1 MTEKGYVFVIQ
12 EVSKFNVIP
21 CQEYG
26 TLVPVFEEGK
36 QIMLSPAPAIRKL
49 KQVLKN
55 FNDKDYL
62 LLIGDPSIIGVAC
75 SIASDINQ
83 GKYKMLKYD
92 SRSYTYYPIQ
102 VDLYERSMKHDGYK

>member
-1 MTEKGYVFVIQ
+1 MTEKGNVFVIQ

-21 CQEYG
+21 AQEYG

-92 SRSYTYYPIQ
+92 RRSYTYYPIQ
-102 VDLYERSMKHDGYK
+102 VDLYERSMKHDG